1 MDQQNFQPSGL
12 FGSYLPEP
20 SLNVPVPSGAGT
32 SISPYLNV
40 DPYYLNQGGPQF
52 IVPTGQARAR
62 GRFELAFSQIGSS
75 VMAGAI
81 YGALNGTRISARET
95 KELSGKVRVSQMLNL
110 VTKQGASSAN
120 SIGVIA
126 LMYSVLGLGLSWG
139 RATEDELNTVGAATA
154 TGLLYKSSAG
164 IKKMAKG
171 GVIGLGL
178 ASAWCLWQN
187 KDKLKTWSVQ
197 SL

>member
-1 MDQQNFQPSGL
+1 MMDQQNSGI
-12 FGSYLPEP
+12 FGSFGTVDPR
-20 SLNVPVPSGAGT
+20 LNVSVPSGAGA

-75 VMAGAI
+75 VMAGAV
-81 YGALNGTRISARET
+81 YGALNGVRISTKET
-95 KELSGKVRVSQMLNL
+95 RELSGKVRVSQMLNL

-120 SIGVIA
+120 VVGVIA
-126 LMYSVLGLGLSWG
+126 LMYSILGLGLSWG
-139 RATEDELNTVGAATA
+139 RGTEDELNTLGAATA

-164 IKKMAKG
+164 LKTMAKG
-171 GVIGLGL
+171 GAAGLGI
-178 ASAWCLWQN
+178 ATIWCLWQN
-187 KDKLKTWSVQ
+187 KDRLKSWNVQ